1 MMIKV
6 LISVFILE
14 NVQKPPKGNKWQRCR
29 NIEKSANPHRTQ
41 QCEWSCKAKVQG
53 QQHTTYISIL

>member
-1 MMIKV
+1 MIKV
-6 LISVFILE
+6 LISVFISE

-29 NIEKSANPHRTQ
+29 KSANPHRTQ